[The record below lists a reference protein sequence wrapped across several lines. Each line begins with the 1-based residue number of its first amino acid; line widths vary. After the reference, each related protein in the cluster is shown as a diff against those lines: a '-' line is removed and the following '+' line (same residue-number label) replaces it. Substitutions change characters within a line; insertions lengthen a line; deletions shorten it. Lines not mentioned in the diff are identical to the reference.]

1 MGASNET
8 AQLALG
14 RASFERQRWGE
25 AFSRFMAADSEN
37 ALEPEDLERAAS
49 AAQLLAK
56 YEESGELRARAY
68 RELLELG
75 NEERAA
81 RSAFWLGMNLIQ
93 RGEMAPGQAWIARA
107 GRLVTDDD
115 HDCVEQGY
123 VLVPV
128 ALQSLFGG
136 DPASAFTLFEQVAE
150 QARRFNDVDLLTL
163 SQLGRG
169 QSLIKLGRIHEGVA
183 HLDEAMVA
191 VTTGEVSPLITGI
204 VYCSVIESCQA
215 TYDLR
220 RAREWTAALSDWCSA
235 QPDLVPFRGQCLIHR
250 AQIMQ
255 FQGAWT
261 ESMAEA
267 QRAHEAL
274 SVMVGQAAVGLAYY
288 HFGELH
294 RLRGEV
300 VEAQESYLQSNQ
312 WGQPPQP
319 GMAQLRLSQGQI
331 DAAKT
336 GIRSA
341 LDDARDSVSRVRLLP
356 AFVEIMIAS
365 NEVDAAATAADELS
379 KLADDFGT
387 SLLSAICDQVR
398 GAVLLA
404 QGEERRALA
413 ALQQAGNA
421 WRDLDVPYEAAR
433 TRVLVGLTRRKLGDK
448 ESAELEFDAA
458 RRAFTELGALPD
470 LTRLEKLS
478 GHTGTREAAGL
489 TGREVEVLALVAT
502 GKTNRQIA
510 TDLVISEKTVAR
522 HISNM
527 FTKLQLSSR
536 AAATA
541 YAYEHDLV

>member
-8 AQLALG
+8 GQLALG
-14 RASFERQRWGE
+14 RASFERRQWGD
-25 AFSRFMAADSEN
+25 AFSRLIAADSET
-37 ALEPEDLERAAS
+37 ALDPEDLERAAS
-49 AAQLLAK
+49 AAQLLGK

-75 NEERAA
+75 NEEQAA
-81 RSAFWLGMNLIQ
+81 RSAFWLGLNLIQ

-107 GRLVTDDD
+107 GRLVTDDT

-128 ALQSLFGG
+128 ALQNLFGG
-136 DPASAFTLFEQVAE
+136 DPASAFTIFEQAAE
-150 QARRFNDVDLLTL
+150 FARRFNDLDLLTL

-191 VTTGEVSPLITGI
+191 VTNGEVSPLITGI

-220 RAREWTAALSDWCSA
+220 RAREWTAALTDWCSA

-255 FQGAWT
+255 FQGAWI

-274 SVMVGQAAVGLAYY
+274 SDKLGRAAIGLAYY

-294 RLRGEV
+294 RLQGKV
-300 VEAQESYLQSNQ
+300 VEAEECYLLANQS
-312 WGQPPQP
+312 GHPPQP
-319 GMAQLRLSQGQI
+319 GMALLRLSQGQI
-331 DAAKT
+331 DAAKST
-336 GIRSA
+336 IRSA
-341 LDDARDSVSRVRLLP
+341 CEDARNSLSRVRLLP
-356 AFVEIMIAS
+356 AFIEIMLAA
-365 NEVDAAATAADELS
+365 NDVEEAATAADELS
-379 KLADDFGT
+379 KLTDDFGT

-404 QGEERRALA
+404 QGDDRRALD
-413 ALQQAGNA
+413 ALQQAGNS
-421 WRDLDVPYEAAR
+421 WRDLDVPYEDAR
-433 TRVLVGLTRRKLGDK
+433 TRVLVGLARRKLGDN

-458 RRAFTELGALPD
+458 RRAFTELGAVPD

-478 GHTGTREAAGL
+478 GHTGTRHAAGL

-536 AAATA
+536 SAATA